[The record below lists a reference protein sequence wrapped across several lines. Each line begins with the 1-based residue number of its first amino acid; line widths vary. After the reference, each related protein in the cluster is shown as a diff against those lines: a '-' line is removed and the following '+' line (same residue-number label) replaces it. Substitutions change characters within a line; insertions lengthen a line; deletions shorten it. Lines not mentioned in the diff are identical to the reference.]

1 MALPFRKI
9 LCPVDFEENSMQ
21 ALETAVGLARASDG
35 TVLVLHV
42 VPMVIPPTGMP
53 VYVDLYRGQ
62 EDVARQKLDE
72 IARKR
77 LVGIK
82 HELLTSVG
90 EPAGVIL
97 HSAAKTGADLIV
109 MATHGRRGFS
119 RVFLGSVAELVVR
132 ESPCPVL
139 TVRTAQTEKDL
150 VGTWMTRNPVTAAP
164 DEKLS
169 SIQAKMLEGGF
180 RCVPVV
186 KDGAPVGIVTDRDVR
201 KFTNLL
207 GQTEA
212 YKAMSEPLITVT
224 PTTDIREA
232 ARLIR
237 ERKIGGLPVIEGGKL
252 VGVMTAADV
261 LEALT
266 GPS

>member
-1 MALPFRKI
+1 MAFPFRKI
-9 LCPVDFEENSMQ
+9 LCPLDFEENSML
-21 ALETAVGLARASDG
+21 ALDTAADLARGNDG
-35 TVLVLHV
+35 TVLVMHV
-42 VPMVIPPTGMP
+42 VPMVVPPTGMP

-62 EDVARQKLDE
+62 EDTARQQLE
-72 IARKR
+72 AVARKR

-82 HELLTSVG
+82 HELLTNVG

-97 HSAAKTGADLIV
+97 QFAAKSGADLIV

-119 RVFLGSVAELVVR
+119 RFFLGSIAELVVR

-139 TVRTAQTEKDL
+139 TVRSPPTEKDV

-169 SIQAKMLEGGF
+169 SIQAKMVEGGF
-180 RCVPVV
+180 RCVPIL
-186 KDGAPVGIVTDRDVR
+186 KDEAPVGIVTDRDVR

-207 GQTEA
+207 DRTQA
-212 YKAMSEPLITVT
+212 YKAMSEPLITVS

-237 ERKIGGLPVIEGGKL
+237 ERRIGGLPVVENGKL
-252 VGVMTAADV
+252 VGVLTAADV
-261 LEALT
+261 LKALT
-266 GPS
+266 GPN